1 MIKSAAF
8 ISYDDQIFISLNA
21 KKLYRVAYLLD
32 SHRVIYS
39 KTTNIVKLKAQM
51 DKNVRQELG

>member
-1 MIKSAAF
+1 MPSNSIKLH
-8 ISYDDQIFISLNA
+8 I
-21 KKLYRVAYLLD
+21 YLT

-51 DKNVRQELG
+51 DKNIR